1 MSFWPFNSN
10 NSESKI
16 DSIIKNYIEILH
28 QLENGTHNE
37 EHTIKRRQYSNCTTN
52 RSLSPVFSAH
62 SIASDDDDIQTH
74 LSHLHVADPRGII
87 NVRDQRSNRSSF
99 SSLFKNNNDDTDSK
113 LNLSIG
119 LEKLNNK
126 FIEKIL
132 NEPTLVDRLIR
143 QDEKVLDFICFG
155 YFFSKQDNDNWIQIY
170 HIDYLIDVML
180 SNLNFMEGSYPFDNM
195 TSQNVPYED
204 DVLNEEPINIDNE
217 KSIIENSGSNV
228 EILDK
233 YTQIL
238 RISDMIVL
246 NIPMIYRIILEN
258 SDRMIK
264 LWSLIHHSKITTENS
279 IQLTVFLKIQDGLL
293 ANHKNSYLN
302 FIRSQQDTL
311 LNDIFEHDN
320 LPIIFDFLLR
330 LICTDK
336 KDDSTGILDL
346 LESQGLINKCLQYF
360 HNNTYSDRK
369 KNTVFDFLKQ
379 FIEIS
384 VNIPINDISVGPN
397 NLIRSLVSESNVE
410 TLIQLM
416 LKQKSNTLC
425 NIVVIIIELI
435 RKNNSDF
442 DPIVLSDTTLHKNP
456 PNKRDPIFLG
466 NLLKSFTKHMPELLQ
481 LIWNIDS
488 KENGNFTTQIGEHYS
503 NVGLI
508 RIKIIELIAELLHCS
523 NMELMNSKL
532 SERIADSREHFR
544 DNITH
549 EINILI
555 DETSTGVPDSTT
567 ISTIPNASVSFQ
579 ANPISNVRTESL
591 TNTDAYINS
600 TNNDFLRKQA
610 TIGDSFK
617 FMLFD
622 NDVIP
627 KLLQIFLDHPWNNFW
642 HNVMFDIIQQL
653 LNGKLN
659 STFNP
664 FLIYSIFNLRDSR
677 RFKPHEQQNG
687 QLKHFN
693 ILDDFILIG
702 YQRSYQYYL
711 ENSMTFGYSG
721 HMLLIAEELAAF
733 SNASDINKI
742 SPVMYEILQ
751 EPKWIRLS
759 EEILPMTKTMCI
771 KILGGGERIED
782 QNGNVILQI
791 YEKDPLE
798 EKNEKVSDDDLP
810 KESNPDDN
818 DNELSYSTQS
828 DLIKKIGNLW

>member
-16 DSIIKNYIEILH
+16 DSIIKSYIDTLH
-28 QLENGTHNE
+28 QLENGNSTE
-37 EHTIKRRQYSNCTTN
+37 ETTIKRRQYSNCTTH

-62 SIASDDDDIQTH
+62 SIASDDDDVQTH

-99 SSLFKNNNDDTDSK
+99 SSLFKNNDTDSK
-113 LNLSIG
+113 LNLPTDI
-119 LEKLNNK
+119 EKLNSK

-155 YFFSKQDNDNWIQIY
+155 YFYSKQDNDNWIQIY

-180 SNLNFMEGSYPFDNM
+180 LNLDFMEGSYPFDNM
-195 TSQNVPYED
+195 SSHKDLYED
-204 DVLNEEPINIDNE
+204 DILNEEPINIEEE
-217 KSIIENSGSNV
+217 KPVKENTGSHV
-228 EILDK
+228 AILDK

-238 RISDMIVL
+238 RISDLIVL
-246 NIPMIYRIILEN
+246 NIPIIYRTILEYP
-258 SDRMIK
+258 DRMVK
-264 LWSLIHHSKITTENS
+264 LWSLIHHPKITTENS
-279 IQLTVFLKIQDGLL
+279 IQLTIFLKIQDGLL

-302 FIRSQQDTL
+302 FIRSQQDIL
-311 LNDIFEHDN
+311 LHDIFEHDN
-320 LPIIFDFLLR
+320 LPVIFDFLLR

-346 LESQGLINKCLQYF
+346 LEGQRLIDKCLQYF
-360 HNNTYSDRK
+360 HNNIYSDRK

-384 VNIPINDISVGPN
+384 VNIPINDISIGPN
-397 NLIRSLVSESNVE
+397 NLVRSLVSESTVE
-410 TLIQLM
+410 TLIHLM
-416 LKQKSNTLC
+416 LKQKGNTLC
-425 NIVVIIIELI
+425 NIVVIVIELI

-442 DPIVLSDTTLHKNP
+442 DPIVLTDTTLHKNP

-481 LIWNIDS
+481 LIWDIDS
-488 KENGNFTTQIGEHYS
+488 LENGNFTTQIGEHYS

-523 NMELMNSKL
+523 NMESMNSKL
-532 SERIADSREHFR
+532 SERIADSRDHFR
-544 DNITH
+544 DNVTH

-555 DETSTGVPDSTT
+555 DDNSTEVSN
-567 ISTIPNASVSFQ
+567 STITPAIQNNSEVFQTSLISGPIITSPSNADFY
-579 ANPISNVRTESL
+579 IS
-591 TNTDAYINS
+591 S

-617 FMLFD
+617 CMLFD
-622 NDVIP
+622 SDVIP

-659 STFNP
+659 TTFNP
-664 FLIYSIFNLRDSR
+664 FLIYSIFNLEDSR
-677 RFKPHEQQNG
+677 KFKPIQQLGGNLEQ
-687 QLKHFN
+687 FN
-693 ILDDFILIG
+693 ILDDFILVG
-702 YQRSYQYYL
+702 YKRSYQYYL

-721 HMLLIAEELAAF
+721 HILLIAEDLAAF

-742 SPVMYEILQ
+742 SPVMYSVLQ

-759 EEILPMTKTMCI
+759 EEILPTTKTMCI

-791 YEKDPLE
+791 YEKDPVQERIE
-798 EKNEKVSDDDLP
+798 EAPKDTHS
-810 KESNPDDN
+810 KESDSKLKN
-818 DNELSYSTQS
+818 NELSYPTQS
-828 DLIKKIGNLW
+828 DLIKKIGDLW